1 MNEYRKAQERLKQAS
16 YQFSQAQAAMEEAE
30 VEFNEAKAAL
40 DALEGQPSWPSA
52 DDVSGTSQNRQAR
65 QT

>member
-40 DALEGQPSWPSA
+40 DALEGQQPSA